1 MTTDAVR
8 VVGADRLAAT
18 LHQFAQS
25 LGDMS
30 DANRAAGE
38 TIGSAARTR
47 VPRRTG
53 RLASSM
59 RTDVSP
65 TDVDVSFG
73 AVYAAPIHWGVGP
86 RVGLRGPHNIAASLF
101 LTAAFAAQEDTI
113 ADIYLAAIDSRL
125 GKVQGA

>member
-1 MTTDAVR
+1 MPDAVE
-8 VVGADRLAAT
+8 VKGADRLAST
-18 LHQFAQS
+18 LHQFS
-25 LGDMS
+25 RELSDLS

-38 TIGSAARTR
+38 LIGSAARTR

-53 RLASSM
+53 RLAGSM

-73 AVYAAPIHWGVGP
+73 AVYAAPIQWGVGP
-86 RVGLRGPHNIAASLF
+86 RVGLRGPHNIATTLF
-101 LTAAFAAQEDTI
+101 LTNA
-113 ADIYLAAIDSRL
+113 LAASESAVAEIYVGAIDERL

>member
-1 MTTDAVR
+1 MPDVVEVR
-8 VVGADRLAAT
+8 GADRLAST
-18 LHQFAQS
+18 LAQFDRS
-25 LGDMS
+25 LSDLS

-38 TIGSAARTR
+38 LVGSAARSR

-53 RLASSM
+53 RLAGSM

-86 RVGLRGPHNIAASLF
+86 RVGLRGPHNIATTLF
-101 LTAAFAAQEDTI
+101 LTSA
-113 ADIYLAAIDSRL
+113 LAASEDAVASVYLDAIDERL